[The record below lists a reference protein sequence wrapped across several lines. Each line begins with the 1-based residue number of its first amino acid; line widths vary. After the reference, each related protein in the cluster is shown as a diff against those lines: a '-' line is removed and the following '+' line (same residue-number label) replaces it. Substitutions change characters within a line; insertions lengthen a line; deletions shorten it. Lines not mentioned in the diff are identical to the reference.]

1 MVDGNIDIF
10 CIAEMK
16 LDESFPDNRFVY
28 FSIISAYI
36 MDRWL
41 DRIC

>member
-1 MVDGNIDIF
+1 MVDGNVDIF

-28 FSIISAYI
+28 QYNQSTYNG
-36 MDRWL
+36 
-41 DRIC
+41 